1 MSGPEHEL
9 VIRGGTVVTA
19 DSTAAADVGVSGGS
33 IVQVGGAMRG
43 ERELDASGKLVLPGG
58 VDMHVHLSP
67 VESEEGP
74 IAWADDFASGSRA
87 AARGGVTTIGNI
99 TFPRLGEGLRSVV
112 ERTAIDAERDS
123 IVDVVLHPVLLEP
136 SEAAEAEIRAL
147 AADGHTSVKFFM
159 SVADFDARS
168 GGFLRA
174 MQVAGESGMLTL
186 VHCEDACIVSHV
198 TERLVAEGRGDLS
211 NYAEARPVYSER
223 VAVVRAIG
231 FAEAAGAPIYIV
243 HLSSADALA
252 EAHSAHARGLPVYV
266 ETRPMYLHL
275 TAERLK
281 GPDGPL
287 YVGQPPLREQRDQDA
302 LWNGLRAADVHTC
315 CTDHAAWTLEQKLD
329 PSLNVANLKPGTS
342 DLETLMPMLYD
353 RGVRTGRISLE
364 RFVEVTATNA
374 AKLFGLY
381 PRKGTIAV
389 GGDADLVVWDP
400 ELRRTVQAA
409 DSQSRSGHTVY
420 EGWEVT
426 GWPALTL
433 SRGEVIFADG
443 QVTAE
448 GGRGRIVPRARTRP
462 L

>member
-19 DSTAAADVGVSGGS
+19 DSTADADVGIRDGRV
-33 IVQVGGAMRG
+33 VQVGGAMRG

-67 VESEEGP
+67 IEAPEGP
-74 IAWADDFASGSRA
+74 IPWADDFASGSRA

-99 TFPRLGEGLRSVV
+99 TFSRLGEGLRSVV
-112 ERTAIDAERDS
+112 ERTTVVAERDS
-123 IVDVVLHPVLLEP
+123 IVDVVLHPVLTEP
-136 SEAAEAEIRAL
+136 SEQNEADIRWL
-147 AADGHTSVKFFM
+147 AAAGHTSVKFFM
-159 SVADFDARS
+159 SLAEFDTRS
-168 GGFLRA
+168 GGFLSALR
-174 MQVAGESGMLTL
+174 VAGESGMLTL

-211 NYAEARPVYSER
+211 NYAEARPIFSER

-252 EAHSAHARGLPVYV
+252 EAHAAHARGLPVYV

-275 TAERLK
+275 TAEKLK

-315 CTDHAAWTLEQKLD
+315 CTDHAAWTLEQKMD
-329 PSLNVANLKPGTS
+329 PSLDVANLKPGTS

-389 GGDADLVVWDP
+389 GGDADLAIWDP

-409 DSQSRSGHTVY
+409 DSQSRSGHTIY

-426 GWPALTL
+426 GWPATTL
-433 SRGEVIFADG
+433 SRGEVIYADG
-443 QVTAE
+443 EIRAE

>member
-1 MSGPEHEL
+1 
-9 VIRGGTVVTA
+9 
-19 DSTAAADVGVSGGS
+19 
-33 IVQVGGAMRG
+33 
-43 ERELDASGKLVLPGG
+43 
-58 VDMHVHLSP
+58 
-67 VESEEGP
+67 
-74 IAWADDFASGSRA
+74 
-87 AARGGVTTIGNI
+87 
-99 TFPRLGEGLRSVV
+99 VV
-112 ERTAIDAERDS
+112 ERTMVVAERDS
-123 IVDVVLHPVLLEP
+123 IVDVVLHPVLTEP
-136 SEAAEAEIRAL
+136 SEQNEADIRWL
-147 AADGHTSVKFFM
+147 AAAGHTSVKVFM
-159 SVADFDARS
+159 SLAEFDARS
-168 GGFLRA
+168 GGYLNALR
-174 MQVAGESGMLTL
+174 VAGESGMLTL

-198 TERLVAEGRGDLS
+198 TERLVAEGRGALS
-211 NYAEARPVYSER
+211 NYAEARPIFSER

-231 FAEAAGAPIYIV
+231 FAEAAAAPIYIV

-252 EAHSAHARGLPVYV
+252 EAHAAHARGLPVYV

-275 TAERLK
+275 TAEKLK

-315 CTDHAAWTLEQKLD
+315 CTDHAAWTLEQKMD
-329 PSLNVANLKPGTS
+329 PSLNVANLK
-342 DLETLMPMLYD
+342 TLMPMLYD

-389 GGDADLVVWDP
+389 GGDADVVIWDP

-426 GWPALTL
+426 GWPATTL
-433 SRGEVIFADG
+433 SRGEVIYADG
-443 QVTAE
+443 QIRAE